1 MVVQFVE
8 PQNWTAV
15 VPCSNLETVTF
26 FWALWALFIP
36 VKLHSSSFPTVI
48 LTGLELCSL
57 VWPRTTILLPHFLKN
72 WDYRPASCTWLSRP
86 LNKYLTLKTLVY
98 PGHTQRVCHSGVPSS
113 ALRHRFD
120 VSSQRAPKTEG
131 VLLFSVLICP
141 IWFLWGLCA
150 KEEIQTE
157 GLRDHIGSWRPCK
170 PSECTARAPKHRGDM
185 LFRQLKFQRGS
196 TNPCC

>member
-1 MVVQFVE
+1 MWQPGTSDVCCSRAAAASASPSGSWWCSLMSHGIELRLFLAAV
-8 PQNWTAV
+8 WT
-15 VPCSNLETVTF
+15 TVTF

-36 VKLHSSSFPTVI
+36 VKLHSSLSPTVI

-57 VWPRTTILLPHFLKN
+57 VWPSTTILLPHFLKN

-86 LNKYLTLKTLVY
+86 LNKYLTLKTRVY

-131 VLLFSVLICP
+131 CFAFLCFDLSYLIS
-141 IWFLWGLCA
+141 
-150 KEEIQTE
+150 
-157 GLRDHIGSWRPCK
+157 LRVVC
-170 PSECTARAPKHRGDM
+170 
-185 LFRQLKFQRGS
+185 
-196 TNPCC
+196 